1 MMSDLVPH
9 WSHHAPLAV
18 VDVFGKLGH
27 VVVQIHGE
35 AALTVHWD
43 LQAGHL
49 LGHFLR
55 RLHEKELKQSTS
67 NTS

>member
-1 MMSDLVPH
+1 MMSDLVLH

-18 VDVFGKLGH
+18 VDVLGKLRH

-35 AALTVHWD
+35 AALAVHRD

-49 LGHFLR
+49 LGHFL
-55 RLHEKELKQSTS
+55 
-67 NTS
+67 